1 MAYESK
7 KNSMFN
13 TGEVEVKWANIAEPD
28 EYAGS
33 TNHQVVVWLDGPDG
47 EALAKQL
54 TELAGADAHINGM
67 SIQRDTNRP
76 FAKFKSTVFTKD
88 GPDKADRFGRVY
100 GADGK
105 ATELNPYAGDTV
117 KLRLSGPAPARN
129 RPDAVSFYLNA
140 VQIASKK
147 EREDQGGPFGAT
159 AGYEA
164 PVESVQD
171 EQEVFASAPVEA
183 PEAPA
188 DSGDIPF

>member
-13 TGEVEVKWANIAEPD
+13 TGEIEVKWANIAEPD

-54 TELAGADAHINGM
+54 AELAGADAHINGM

-88 GPDKADRFGRVY
+88 GPDKNDRFGRVY

-140 VQIASKK
+140 VQIVSKK

-159 AGYEA
+159 DGYVAPAEA
-164 PVESVQD
+164 PVESFD
-171 EQEVFASAPVEA
+171 SAPVDTVA
-183 PEAPA
+183 APA
-188 DSGDIPF
+188 DNGDIPF